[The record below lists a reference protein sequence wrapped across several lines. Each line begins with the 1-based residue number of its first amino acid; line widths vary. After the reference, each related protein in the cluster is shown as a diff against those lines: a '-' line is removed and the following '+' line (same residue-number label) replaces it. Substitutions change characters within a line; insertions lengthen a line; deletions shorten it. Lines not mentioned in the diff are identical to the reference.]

1 MYGYDEV
8 TEDFESV
15 EGYTLE
21 QGFIDEMS
29 KDVLLSNAPI
39 GTMGLVSHVCNLG
52 GIAYCSTHGFMI
64 GVGFPVFGEIYGAA
78 CSVIFYFGCP

>member
-1 MYGYDEV
+1 MILKIDLFKSTPYDKVENEILGLNSFVMYGYDEV

-29 KDVLLSNAPI
+29 
-39 GTMGLVSHVCNLG
+39 
-52 GIAYCSTHGFMI
+52 Y
-64 GVGFPVFGEIYGAA
+64 
-78 CSVIFYFGCP
+78 